1 MKKEYI
7 RTTHNFDNDTREWT
21 FRGDRGEEKYKE
33 WNDPEVL
40 KKITFRPSYPPFWS
54 MGVHALKDDRW
65 MGIEWIVD
73 ETIKMYKGGAYD
85 RPDLF
90 EKFIEENKD
99 HREIIK
105 EMVLEELEYL
115 IKLDM
120 VRERERK

>member
-1 MKKEYI
+1 
-7 RTTHNFDNDTREWT
+7 
-21 FRGDRGEEKYKE
+21 
-33 WNDPEVL
+33 
-40 KKITFRPSYPPFWS
+40 
-54 MGVHALKDDRW
+54 

-73 ETIKMYKGGAYD
+73 ETIKMHKGGAYD